1 MKNKS
6 KPNIK
11 VIIYSIIAL
20 ICLVLSF
27 IIDWLFIIP
36 AVIIVILNQREL
48 MTPKDKDKKVEK
60 KIKKQKNK
68 KK

>member
-20 ICLVLSF
+20 ICLVLTF
-27 IIDWLFIIP
+27 LIDWLFIIP
-36 AVIIVILNQREL
+36 AAIIVILNQREL
-48 MTPKDKDKKVEK
+48 MKPKDKDKKVE
-60 KIKKQKNK
+60 NK
-68 KK
+68 KKVNKRK